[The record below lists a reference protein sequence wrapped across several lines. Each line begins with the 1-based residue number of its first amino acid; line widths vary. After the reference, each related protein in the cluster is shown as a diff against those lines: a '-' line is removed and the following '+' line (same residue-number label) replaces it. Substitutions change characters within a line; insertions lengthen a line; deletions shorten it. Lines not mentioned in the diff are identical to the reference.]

1 MKRIVLAV
9 LAVALLAGACSK
21 KQEAVFEKG
30 SKEYEF
36 FKNLAAKQPLLDPDQ
51 SQPLI
56 KTTAFTV
63 TTKDVLPNLYR
74 LLSGHAAQMQ
84 NMNKEQLLEFLRQ
97 SARREAE
104 KRLFLAAAVTN
115 NVTVPD
121 DSVEAQLE
129 KIYAMYGG
137 KENFVNHITSQGLTL
152 DFVKQDI
159 KDNMTIQ
166 KYFKEVVYKNLKVT
180 DQDLKKVYNEGKT
193 ATVRH
198 ILLLTQGKSDSA
210 KKEIYKKMEGILK
223 EARSGKDFAE
233 LAKKY
238 SEDPGSRANGGLY
251 EKFPHGK
258 MVKPFED
265 AAFSLPIGSISD
277 IIETQYGYHI
287 LKVIGRE
294 KYDKP
299 FDQEK
304 PDLERMLMNIKKRE
318 AVYTVLDSL
327 KKEYKYEELLPA
339 A

>member
-1 MKRIVLAV
+1 MKRILLAV
-9 LAVALLAGACSK
+9 LAVALLAGGCSK
-21 KQEAVFEKG
+21 KQEAVYEKG
-30 SKEYEF
+30 TKEYEF
-36 FKNLAAKQPLLDPDQ
+36 FKKLSAKEPLLDPDR

-56 KTTAFTV
+56 KTTTFTV
-63 TTKDVLPNLYR
+63 TTKEVLPNLYR
-74 LLSGHAAQMQ
+74 LLSGHAAQIQ

-97 SARREAE
+97 AAKREAE
-104 KRLFLAAAVTN
+104 KRLFLAAAAANNITVTE
-115 NVTVPD
+115 
-121 DSVEAQLE
+121 DSVQAQLE

-137 KENFVNHITSQGLTL
+137 KENFVNHITSQGLTM

-159 KDNMTIQ
+159 KDNMIIQ
-166 KYFKEVVYKNLKVT
+166 KFFKDVAYKNLTVT
-180 DQDLKKVYNEGKT
+180 DKEMKKVYDQGKT

-210 KKEIYKKMEGILK
+210 KKAIYKKMEGILK

-258 MVKPFED
+258 MVKPFEN

-299 FDQEK
+299 FSQEK
-304 PDLERMLMNIKKRE
+304 PDIRKMLLNIKKRE
-318 AVYTVLDSL
+318 AVYTILDSL
-327 KKEYKYEELLPA
+327 KTKYKYEELFPA
-339 A
+339 S

>member
-1 MKRIVLAV
+1 VKRILLTV
-9 LAVALLAGACSK
+9 LAVALIAGGCSK
-21 KQEAVFEKG
+21 KQEAVYQKG
-30 SKEYEF
+30 TKEYEF
-36 FKNLAAKQPLLDPDQ
+36 FKKLAATQPLLDPDH
-51 SQPLI
+51 SQALI
-56 KTTAFTV
+56 QTSTFTV

-84 NMNKEQLLEFLRQ
+84 TMNKEQLLEFLRQ

-104 KRLFLAAAVTN
+104 KRLFLAAAAQN

-152 DFVKQDI
+152 DYVKQDV
-159 KDNMTIQ
+159 KDNMIIQ
-166 KYFKEVVYKNLKVT
+166 KFFRDVAYKNIKVT
-180 DQDLKKVYNEGKT
+180 DEELKKVYNQGKT

-210 KKEIYKKMEGILK
+210 KKAIYKKMEGILK

-265 AAFSLPIGSISD
+265 AAFSLPIGSISN

-287 LKVIGRE
+287 LKVLGRE
-294 KYDKP
+294 KFDKP
-299 FDQEK
+299 FNKEK
-304 PDLERMLMNIKKRE
+304 PDLKRLLTNIKKRE
-318 AVYTVLDSL
+318 AVYTILDSL
-327 KKEYKYEELLPA
+327 KTKYNYKELFPA
-339 A
+339 S